1 MCAETP
7 LGRMPRN
14 RVEELESTVKELE
27 STIEGLTEE
36 LVESK
41 ERIRV
46 LEELLDAE
54 PQSRVPERR
63 GTEQREAAPDDVAA
77 ATAEAAAD
85 PADLGL
91 DDGAADDA
99 PDETESV
106 EDEEPQESGTDE
118 IIVA

>member
-1 MCAETP
+1 MCAEAS
-7 LGRMPRN
+7 LERMPRN
-14 RVEELESTVKELE
+14 RVEELESTVRELE

-63 GTEQREAAPDDVAA
+63 TTEQREAAPDEVAA

-91 DDGAADDA
+91 DDPPAADGAAD
-99 PDETESV
+99 TEPV
-106 EDEEPQESGTDE
+106 EDDEPQESGSDE

>member
-1 MCAETP
+1 MCAEMS

-14 RVEELESTVKELE
+14 RVEELESTVTELE
-27 STIEGLTEE
+27 STVEGLTEE

-63 GTEQREAAPDDVAA
+63 GTETSEAAPDDVAA
-77 ATAEAAAD
+77 ATAEATAD

-91 DDGAADDA
+91 DDVAEEPPA
-99 PDETESV
+99 ETESV
-106 EDEEPQESGTDE
+106 EDEEPQESGSDE